1 MSLKE
6 QLSTDLKEAL
16 KAGDER
22 RKSTLR
28 FLMSAIHN
36 AEIEA
41 GHELDDGG
49 VAGVIAK
56 QVKQRRDSIEEF
68 RKGAREDLMA
78 KEEAEMALLL
88 AYLPEQMSREEITEA
103 ARRVIAETGASAP
116 GDKGKVMPVL
126 INQLRGRAEGRQI
139 NEVVT
144 ELLAQ
149 S

>member
-28 FLMSAIHN
+28 FLMAAIHN
-36 AEIEA
+36 VEIEA
-41 GHELDDGG
+41 GHELDDGS

>member
-16 KAGDER
+16 KARDER

-28 FLMSAIHN
+28 LLMAAIHN
-36 AEIEA
+36 VEIEA

-49 VAGVIAK
+49 VAGIIAK

>member
-6 QLSTDLKEAL
+6 HLSADLKDAL
-16 KAGDER
+16 KAKDER
-22 RKSTLR
+22 RKGTLR
-28 FLMSAIHN
+28 FLMAAVHN
-36 AEIEA
+36 AEIEV

-49 VAGVIAK
+49 VLAVVAK
-56 QVKQRRDSIEEF
+56 QVKQRHDSIEEF
-68 RKGAREDLMA
+68 RKGGREDLVA
-78 KEEAEMALLL
+78 KEEAELAVLM
-88 AYLPEQMSREEITEA
+88 AYLPQQMSRDEILAEA
-103 ARRVIAETGASAP
+103 KKVIAETGARGP

-126 INQLRGRAEGRQI
+126 VNSLRGRAEGREI